1 MFVRNWDEKLL
12 SDLAILMVF
21 VRLLLYSTI
30 GNVIDQQDSVYTKH
44 VCLSTSVCLVMIV
57 VVLSTLVESSDCKSL
72 DICEKFKCFSPCVCI
87 HLSLPAGDRLCSTE
101 DCMPGTG
108 VYLRHGYIYSSLAGY
123 VLRKNEGEEVRR
135 GQQGVPGC
143 IH

>member
-44 VCLSTSVCLVMIV
+44 VCLSLLVMIV
-57 VVLSTLVESSDCKSL
+57 VVLPTLVESSDCKSL
-72 DICEKFKCFSPCVCI
+72 DICEKYKCFSPSVCI
-87 HLSLPAGDRLCSTE
+87 HLSPCVVCVQVIGYAAQKTVCQVLGCTYDTATST
-101 DCMPGTG
+101 P
-108 VYLRHGYIYSSLAGY
+108 R
-123 VLRKNEGEEVRR
+123 
-135 GQQGVPGC
+135 
-143 IH
+143 